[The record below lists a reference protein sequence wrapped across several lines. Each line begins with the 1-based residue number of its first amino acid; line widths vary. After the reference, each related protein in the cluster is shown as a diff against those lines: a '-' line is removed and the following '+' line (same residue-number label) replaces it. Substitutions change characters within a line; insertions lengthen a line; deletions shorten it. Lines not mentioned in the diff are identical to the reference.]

1 MKIRFTRF
9 LRHFWPAISIN
20 ICYPSIQSR
29 FANSYAA
36 QLSND
41 MFPVLWNLTVLEII
55 EFKCLK
61 NWENAR
67 EGHLRRYGTSIP
79 RCLNPRNVPYRQ
91 KMHEKAIW
99 RLYAIFRALNHR
111 LCSHSV
117 KIQPF
122 TICITRKPTVL
133 WKSSR
138 LHEQNRLLRQLKMA
152 SLAHNFCNVICIW
165 SRRGPKQTR

>member
-20 ICYPSIQSR
+20 ICYPSIQST

-36 QLSND
+36 QLSNG

-79 RCLNPRNVPYRQ
+79 RCPNRTVSPENAREGDLTIICY
-91 KMHEKAIW
+91 IS
-99 RLYAIFRALNHR
+99 
-111 LCSHSV
+111 CSKPSIMFPSV
-117 KIQPF
+117 EIQPF

-138 LHEQNRLLRQLKMA
+138 LHEQNRLLQQLKMA
-152 SLAHNFCNVICIW
+152 SLAHNFCNAICIW

>member
-1 MKIRFTRF
+1 MKNRFTRF

-79 RCLNPRNVPYRQ
+79 RCPNRTVSPENAREGNLTIN
-91 KMHEKAIW
+91 
-99 RLYAIFRALNHR
+99 AIFRALNHR

-133 WKSSR
+133 WKSSS

-152 SLAHNFCNVICIW
+152 NLAHNFCNAICIW

>member
-20 ICYPSIQSR
+20 TCYPSIQSR

-36 QLSND
+36 QLSNG

-79 RCLNPRNVPYRQ
+79 RCPNRTVSPENAREGN
-91 KMHEKAIW
+91 W
-99 RLYAIFRALNHR
+99 RLYAIFRALIHR
-111 LCSHSV
+111 LCSLPWKFNHSQFAKRGNQQFYGKAV
-117 KIQPF
+117 GYTSRIAF
-122 TICITRKPTVL
+122 
-133 WKSSR
+133 SS
-138 LHEQNRLLRQLKMA
+138 N
-152 SLAHNFCNVICIW
+152 
-165 SRRGPKQTR
+165 